1 MKTTKDAEEIKEVKS
16 LIKKIKKR
24 YGKPCP
30 DLNVE
35 CAACKATILIAY
47 LNWHLDN
54 LEYPNK
60 ASK

>member
-1 MKTTKDAEEIKEVKS
+1 MKTTKDTDDIKEVKS
-16 LIKKIKKR
+16 LIKKIKKG

-30 DLNVE
+30 ELNVE

-54 LEYPNK
+54 LTWSDKP
-60 ASK
+60 SK